1 MYANTTIRTKVLRS
15 DVEPSTTQLPAFAYI
30 HHYGDVDK
38 MFFCDRDRDQ
48 RVLSNVQ
55 CLVIGGRTCSWS
67 RCSRTPCSTTWAGL
81 YGTRHNKHG
90 HFILGPTCHTP
101 IAQTRTT
108 SRAPLEEIPKVT
120 PTPRLPPLPRA
131 REAKIPRTPA
141 AMATALPL
149 ALAAAVLAMAPL
161 PAGAVWLEVPQ
172 SGTKCVS
179 EEIQSNVVVLA
190 DYAIMFESHHDSHP
204 TIAIKVS

>member
-67 RCSRTPCSTTWAGL
+67 RCSRTHKHAP
-81 YGTRHNKHG
+81 RH
-90 HFILGPTCHTP
+90 
-101 IAQTRTT
+101 
-108 SRAPLEEIPKVT
+108 V
-120 PTPRLPPLPRA
+120 
-131 REAKIPRTPA
+131 
-141 AMATALPL
+141 
-149 ALAAAVLAMAPL
+149 
-161 PAGAVWLEVPQ
+161 
-172 SGTKCVS
+172 
-179 EEIQSNVVVLA
+179 
-190 DYAIMFESHHDSHP
+190 HP
-204 TIAIKVS
+204 WKKFRK